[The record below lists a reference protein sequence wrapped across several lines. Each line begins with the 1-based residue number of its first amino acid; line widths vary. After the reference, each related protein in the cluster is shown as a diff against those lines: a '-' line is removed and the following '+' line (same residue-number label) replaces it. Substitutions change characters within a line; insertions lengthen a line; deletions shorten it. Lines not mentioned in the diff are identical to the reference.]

1 MTKPLCSLNSFQMSE
16 ERSALSPVSTA
27 LIFNVQRQASVLN
40 NGVLLFIAVAS
51 QLEYWGPVI
60 SAQESVQ

>member
-1 MTKPLCSLNSFQMSE
+1 MSE